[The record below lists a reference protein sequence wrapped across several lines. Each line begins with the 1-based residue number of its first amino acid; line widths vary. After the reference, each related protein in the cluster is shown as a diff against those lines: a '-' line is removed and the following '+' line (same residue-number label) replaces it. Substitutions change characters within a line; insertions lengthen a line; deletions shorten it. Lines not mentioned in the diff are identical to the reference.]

1 MHGREKNSPLT
12 QGCASGCRNLGPERE
27 ETTVGKEGPEKCV
40 VLKKKIVTVSVLI
53 MSKCKVVAVCVFGSF
68 KVGLYKSQEEV

>member
-1 MHGREKNSPLT
+1 MRCIEKKN
-12 QGCASGCRNLGPERE
+12 
-27 ETTVGKEGPEKCV
+27 
-40 VLKKKIVTVSVLI
+40 IVTVSVLI